1 MNEPPTP
8 QIRAFVAIDLPPA
21 IKASLATTTQELQAK
36 LTGPEYAW
44 VLPNSIHLTLKFLG
58 HVDADRIPAIAE
70 ALAGATKNVT
80 PFNLRLEGAG
90 TFPSGRRPNV
100 IWAGLNGDL
109 NALFALR
116 ALVESALADIR
127 LSRERLS
134 FRPHLTLARLRKRLS
149 DGGVQALHQALT
161 LVPHNAV
168 EPFTVDEVRLI
179 RSELQPEGARY
190 SALGTAKLTG

>member
-1 MNEPPTP
+1 
-8 QIRAFVAIDLPPA
+8 
-21 IKASLATTTQELQAK
+21 
-36 LTGPEYAW
+36 
-44 VLPNSIHLTLKFLG
+44 LKFLG

-134 FRPHLTLARLRKRLS
+134 FRPHLTLARLRKRLP

-161 LVPHNAV
+161 LVPQNTV
-168 EPFTVDEVRLI
+168 EPFAVSEVRLI
-179 RSELQPEGARY
+179 KSELRPEGARY

>member
-1 MNEPPTP
+1 MNEPATS
-8 QIRAFVAIDLPPA
+8 QVRAFVAINLPQA
-21 IKASLATTTQELQAK
+21 IRASLATTIQELQAK

-44 VLPNSIHLTLKFLG
+44 VLPGSIHLTLKFLG
-58 HVDADRIPAIAE
+58 HVDSGRIPTIAE
-70 ALAGATKNVT
+70 ALASAAKDVT

-100 IWAGLNGDL
+100 IWAGLDGDL
-109 NALFALR
+109 NSLFALR

-161 LVPHNAV
+161 LVPQNTV
-168 EPFTVDEVRLI
+168 EPFAVSEVRLI
-179 RSELQPEGARY
+179 KSELRPEGARY